1 MERKNFIKELEWR
14 GMIHTIMPGAEEQL
28 EKEMTTAYLGIDPT
42 ADSLH
47 IGHLVG
53 VMILKHL
60 QMCGHRPIALIGG
73 ATGMIGDPS
82 GKSQERNL
90 LNEQTL
96 RHNQEAIKRQLSRLI
111 DFDSDAENAAVL
123 VNNYDWMKE
132 FTFLDFARDIG
143 KLITVNYMM
152 AKDSVKKRFNGEGDG
167 MSFTEF
173 TYQLL
178 QGYDFLHLYQTMN
191 CKVQLGG
198 ADQWGNITTG
208 TELIRRKL
216 GADAEAFAITC
227 PLITKADGT
236 KFGKTESGN
245 VWLDARYTSPYKFYQ
260 FWLNVSDEDAKR
272 YIKIFTLLDRETIE
286 SLIAEHDAAPHLRIL
301 QKRLAKEITT
311 MIHSAEEYEKAVEAS
326 NILFGQATSEALR
339 HLDEQTLLQ
348 VFDGVPQFN
357 IPSSDLGVSFIDL
370 CAEKTQIFPSKGECR
385 KMVQGGGVSLNK
397 EKVADAQRAV
407 TADDLI
413 AGKYLLVQKG
423 KKNYYLVI
431 VG

>member
-1 MERKNFIKELEWR
+1 MEIKNFVEELEWR
-14 GMIHTIMPGAEEQL
+14 GMIHTIMPGAKEQL
-28 EKEMTTAYLGIDPT
+28 QKEMTTAYLGIDPT

-53 VMILKHL
+53 VMILKHFQL
-60 QMCGHRPIALIGG
+60 CGHRPLALVGG

-90 LNEQTL
+90 LDEATL
-96 RHNQEAIKRQLSRLI
+96 RHNQEAIKRQLAKLL
-111 DFDSDAENAAVL
+111 DFDSDAPNAARL

-132 FTFLDFARDIG
+132 FSFLDFIRDIG

-173 TYQLL
+173 TYQLV
-178 QGYDFLHLYQTMN
+178 QGYDFLYLYQN
-191 CKVQLGG
+191 YGCKVQLGG
-198 ADQWGNITTG
+198 SDQWGNITTG
-208 TELIRRKL
+208 TELIRRQL
-216 GADAEAFAITC
+216 DGVAFAITC

-245 VWLDARYTSPYKFYQ
+245 VWLDPRYTSPYKFYQ

-272 YIKIFTLLDRETIE
+272 YIKIFTLLGREEIE
-286 SLIAEHDAAPHLRIL
+286 SLIKEHDEAPHLRGL
-301 QKRLAKEITT
+301 QKRLAEEITT
-311 MIHSAEEYEKAVEAS
+311 MIHSREEYEKAVEAS
-326 NILFGQATSEALR
+326 QILFGGATSEALR
-339 HLDEQTLLQ
+339 GLDEQTLLQ
-348 VFDGVPQFN
+348 VFEGVPQFT
-357 IPSSDLGVSFIDL
+357 IAKADLGMGFIDL
-370 CAEKTQIFPSKGECR
+370 CAEFTKIFPSKGECR

-397 EKVADAQRAV
+397 EKVQDGTRAV
-407 TADDLI
+407 TEADLI

-423 KKNYYLVI
+423 KKNYYLVT
-431 VG
+431 VA